1 MAVAVPYANPTNRVQ
16 WARDIL
22 ATLGDPQTASNET
35 FVESWI
41 AKESGS
47 SYAGTN
53 GSIRYNPLNTT
64 QPEPGSVGAGAQ
76 GNIASYPTV
85 AEGLAGTAA
94 ALDNGYYGSIDAAL
108 EAGTAAQAN
117 ASGALAGNLST
128 WGTGPVPTGST
139 PAGSTS
145 TGSTSTGSASTSTSS
160 GTGEPQ
166 TTSIVGDITDPLGS
180 IISGV
185 ASGSVGKI
193 VPGVESFL
201 LSLVFVGAALGLIL
215 LGVTRL
221 FPGATRTAARAATLA
236 V

>member
-64 QPEPGSVGAGAQ
+64 QPEPGSVGAGSQ

-128 WGTGPVPTGST
+128 WGTGPVPTDST

-145 TGSTSTGSASTSTSS
+145 TSTGPASTSSSTGS
-160 GTGEPQ
+160 PQ